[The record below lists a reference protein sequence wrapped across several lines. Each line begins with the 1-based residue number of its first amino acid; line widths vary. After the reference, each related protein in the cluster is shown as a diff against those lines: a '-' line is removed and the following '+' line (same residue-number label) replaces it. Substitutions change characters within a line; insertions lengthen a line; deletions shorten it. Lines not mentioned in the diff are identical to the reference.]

1 MVRIPAGSFLM
12 GSDTGGDEQPVH
24 EVSLD
29 AFYMDVYEVTIGR
42 YTECVAVG
50 ACSASYCSSEANHP
64 VVCVD
69 WNQAQAYCAWIG
81 GRLPTEAEWEFAA
94 RGGLEGKQY
103 PWGDAFDGSLAN
115 FCDTNCEYS
124 HADKSVNDGY
134 AETAPVGSYMSN
146 GYGLYDMAGNVW
158 EWVSD
163 WYGSGYYGVSPVSN
177 PTGPET
183 GEYRVLRGGSWLFNA
198 YYLRV
203 AYRFYNDPSLRNDH
217 IGFRCAFSP

>member
-1 MVRIPAGSFLM
+1 
-12 GSDTGGDEQPVH
+12 
-24 EVSLD
+24 
-29 AFYMDVYEVTIGR
+29 
-42 YTECVAVG
+42 
-50 ACSASYCSSEANHP
+50 
-64 VVCVD
+64 VD